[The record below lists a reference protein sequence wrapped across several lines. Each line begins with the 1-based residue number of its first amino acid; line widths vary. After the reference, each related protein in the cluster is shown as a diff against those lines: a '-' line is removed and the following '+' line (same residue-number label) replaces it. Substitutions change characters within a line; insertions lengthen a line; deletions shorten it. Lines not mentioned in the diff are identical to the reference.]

1 MTRRLL
7 TTLLTLL
14 AFPALAEHPLSLW
27 EVRGTNNAIYLLGSV
42 HLLRQQDHPLPSR
55 MLDAYADA
63 ETIIMEI
70 DMDDIDPIETQALI
84 NRLGVLN
91 DGRTLKDLIGESR
104 YAAAEKAAAAMD
116 IPFGLLSRSEPWLAA
131 MTIEQLALARL
142 GFNPALGVEMTFS
155 TRAAAD
161 GKPVEGFETIEQ
173 QLAFLDEL
181 SLDAQ
186 TDLLMQTLT
195 ESRDLRSEMDALIE
209 AWRLGDIDFLE
220 QTVLSDIKDFPE
232 LYDVIVADRN
242 ARWVDT
248 INTLL
253 DDDDDYLIIVGALH
267 LVGPD
272 GVPALLEAQGNDVT
286 QLNQTE

>member
-14 AFPALAEHPLSLW
+14 ALPALGEHPLSLW

>member
-14 AFPALAEHPLSLW
+14 ALPALAEHPLSLW

-91 DGRTLKDLIGESR
+91 DGRTLKDLIGESH

-181 SLDAQ
+181 SMDAQ

-220 QTVLSDIKDFPE
+220 QTVLSDIQDYPE

-272 GVPALLEAQGNDVT
+272 GVPALLEARGNDVT

>member
-14 AFPALAEHPLSLW
+14 ALPALAEHPLSLW